1 MKNLSELFEFLS
13 FCDNDTILKEVKN
26 HGKRLIRLNGSKAA
40 PKLKLDIEKL
50 NTLFRLSEWYLND
63 EFHSDMKDVVV
74 APEGDEI
81 MTVKEAAKYLKT
93 TSQTIYDLISKDKID
108 KMVIST
114 VDKPN
119 ARASLRLRKKDIDNF
134 VNNR

>member
-13 FCDNDTILKEVKN
+13 FCENDTILKEVKN
-26 HGKRLIRLNGSKAA
+26 HGERLIRLNGSKAA

-63 EFHSDMKDVVV
+63 EFHSDMKDVVA

-134 VNNR
+134 VNSR